1 MASPIGGNFN
11 IPGQKQIQPNRNLG
25 AQPVQNEVA
34 APGDQ
39 VQLSGPQAPAVEKQ
53 ARSIQADPASV
64 STGGFEVA
72 TRSEKPSVQN
82 SPDRL
87 LMSGVQEIGGYKAP
101 ADGSGVTG
109 LNSIASVCSTGMFQ
123 GLNGEYGQRN
133 LFGN

>member
-11 IPGQKQIQPNRNLG
+11 IPGQKHVQHNRGVG
-25 AQPVQNEVA
+25 AQHTHNEVA
-34 APGDQ
+34 APGDE
-39 VQLSGPQAPAVEKQ
+39 VQLSGPQAPAAEKQ
-53 ARSIQADPASV
+53 SRSVQADPASV
-64 STGGFEVA
+64 NTGGFEIA
-72 TRSEKPSVQN
+72 TRPTVQK

-87 LMSGVQEIGGYKAP
+87 LMSGVQEIGGYHPP

-109 LNSIASVCSTGMFQ
+109 LNSIASVCSTGVFQ